1 MQLTTYEY
9 NVLQK
14 ITSLTKTDCWFWLK
28 QDENGN
34 DYVYDLEN
42 NEPLDWPTAI
52 EELDE
57 AIRDVRDTL
66 NLTDS
71 EWEDYDNL
79 SLKLTKNSK

>member
-1 MQLTTYEY
+1 MQLSVYEY

-42 NEPLDWPTAI
+42 DEPLDWPTAI
-52 EELDE
+52 EQLDE
-57 AIRDVRDTL
+57 AVRDVRDII

-79 SLKLTKNSK
+79 YLKLTKNLK

>member
-42 NEPLDWPTAI
+42 DEPLDWPTAI
-52 EELDE
+52 EKLDE
-57 AIRDVRDTL
+57 AVLDVRDTL
-66 NLTDS
+66 NFTDS

-79 SLKLTKNSK
+79 YLKLTKNSK